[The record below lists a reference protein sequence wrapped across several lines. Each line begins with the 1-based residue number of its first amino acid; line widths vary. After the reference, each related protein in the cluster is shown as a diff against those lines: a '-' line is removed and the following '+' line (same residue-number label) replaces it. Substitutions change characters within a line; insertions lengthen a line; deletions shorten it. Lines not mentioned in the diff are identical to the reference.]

1 MKNIQLSFGM
11 SELLVVFSFLMFST
25 SMWFSI
31 VAFVFGILGK
41 LSVLAMEM
49 SRKEEEEKKLNQTF
63 DKLGNVITEVISNAG
78 SGKKST
84 NSFH

>member
-1 MKNIQLSFGM
+1 MKNVQFSFGM
-11 SELLVVFSFLMFST
+11 SELLIVFSFFMFS
-25 SMWFSI
+25 SSLWFSI
-31 VAFVFGILGK
+31 IAFVLGLLGK

-63 DKLGNVITEVISNAG
+63 DKLGNVITEVISSAG
-78 SGKKST
+78 NKKSS